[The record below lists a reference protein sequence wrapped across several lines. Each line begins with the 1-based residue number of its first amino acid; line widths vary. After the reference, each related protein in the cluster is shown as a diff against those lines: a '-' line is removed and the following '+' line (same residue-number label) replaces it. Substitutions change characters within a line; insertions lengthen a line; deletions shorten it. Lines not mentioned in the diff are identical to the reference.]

1 MKKYYFEYSMLFLIF
16 LFPFVL
22 IFLYNYLY
30 SYFPD
35 GKFEEKLAWITFLGG
50 YTGSFFTIS
59 GIWFQIKML
68 QKQNDR
74 EKFEAF
80 FLELLFYIKKTL
92 ELSKEKERGFLF
104 QTEICYFEFTDPEIE
119 KEDKYFYGDLTLFF
133 LENKNK
139 IFALPF
145 NNKIS
150 EIIYEIKEVNRL
162 TLKLNEIKPKLKII
176 DSLGNSLD
184 LETDTK
190 LVPIFIILRILK
202 KISIVI
208 DKYNNSLPINF
219 LYIDEDLRMLSDL
232 KENDRYINEG
242 SILFFRDTLN
252 KIEEKDEVSRLVS
265 IALNKDFINF
275 MEILFSMLDDSQYL
289 TKYQELPE
297 KKMLE
302 ELISIKKDIY
312 KYYKIADSING
323 IAFEIYDGIEIL
335 DTVTKEYLSIY
346 K

>member
-1 MKKYYFEYSMLFLIF
+1 MKKYYFEYSILFLIF
-16 LFPFVL
+16 LFPFIL

-92 ELSKEKERGFLF
+92 ELSKEKKRGFLF

-150 EIIYEIKEVNRL
+150 EIIYKIKEINRL

-176 DSLGNSLD
+176 NILGESLD
-184 LETDTK
+184 LENNLK
-190 LVPIFIILRILK
+190 SIPIFVILRILK
-202 KISIVI
+202 KISIII

-219 LYIDEDLRMLSDL
+219 LYIDGATRFVMKSYDML
-232 KENDRYINEG
+232 K
-242 SILFFRDTLN
+242 
-252 KIEEKDEVSRLVS
+252 V
-265 IALNKDFINF
+265 A
-275 MEILFSMLDDSQYL
+275 
-289 TKYQELPE
+289 
-297 KKMLE
+297 
-302 ELISIKKDIY
+302 
-312 KYYKIADSING
+312 
-323 IAFEIYDGIEIL
+323 
-335 DTVTKEYLSIY
+335 
-346 K
+346 

>member
-1 MKKYYFEYSMLFLIF
+1 
-16 LFPFVL
+16 
-22 IFLYNYLY
+22 
-30 SYFPD
+30 
-35 GKFEEKLAWITFLGG
+35 
-50 YTGSFFTIS
+50 
-59 GIWFQIKML
+59 
-68 QKQNDR
+68 
-74 EKFEAF
+74 
-80 FLELLFYIKKTL
+80 
-92 ELSKEKERGFLF
+92 
-104 QTEICYFEFTDPEIE
+104 
-119 KEDKYFYGDLTLFF
+119 
-133 LENKNK
+133 
-139 IFALPF
+139 FALPF

-184 LETDTK
+184 LESDIK

-219 LYIDEDLRMLSDL
+219 LYIDEDLIMLSDL

-252 KIEEKDEVSRLVS
+252 KIEEGDEVSRLVS

-323 IAFEIYDGIEIL
+323 IAFEIYDEIEVL